1 MVHNIVFNKQVNMKI
16 LIIEDEKLIAD
27 NLKLGLEQ
35 HRFAV
40 DAVYTGEDGYALIR
54 DSDYDV
60 IIMDLMLP
68 DIQGEELCRRLRQ
81 EKIETFIIM
90 LTAKKQLGNII
101 DGLSM
106 GADDYITKPFEFTE
120 LLARIRALIRRSSKN
135 GDNVMSYRDIKLDL
149 DKEQVF
155 VEGSEVC
162 LTKKEFM
169 ILEYLLRHRG
179 QLISRNQLLEH
190 AWDRNVDIFTNVVD
204 THIKNLRKKLGQS
217 GQLIS
222 TIYGSGYRISSS
234 GGDED

>member
-1 MVHNIVFNKQVNMKI
+1 MRI

-27 NLKLGLEQ
+27 NLKIGLEQ

-40 DAVYTGEDGYALIR
+40 DVAYTGEDGYTLIN

-68 DIQGEELCRRLRQ
+68 GIHGEELCKRLRQ
-81 EKIETFIIM
+81 EKNETFIIM

-101 DGLSM
+101 DGLNI
-106 GADDYITKPFEFTE
+106 GADDYISKPFEFTE

-135 GDNVMSYRDIKLDL
+135 KDNVLSYRGIKLDL
-149 DKEQVF
+149 DREQVF
-155 VEGSEVC
+155 TGDGEVG

-169 ILEYLLRHRG
+169 ILEYLLRHKG

-217 GQLIS
+217 GQFIT
-222 TIYGSGYRISSS
+222 TIYGSGYRISDD
-234 GGDED
+234 GGDEN